1 MKQIKWT
8 DSLKERTDPAYED
21 SDWCGK
27 YKGKYVDLT
36 LRYDGTWSYWYDGK
50 IIQSGF
56 SSRDV
61 ALQKLTEFLVDK

>member
-1 MKQIKWT
+1 MKQIKWS
-8 DSLKERTDPAYED
+8 DSLKERTDPAN
-21 SDWCGK
+21 DWCGN

-61 ALQKLTEFLVDK
+61 ALQKLTAFLVDK